1 MNKIITI
8 LTLILIIP
16 FVKANDV
23 EVIVAD
29 YHDLG
34 ENIDI
39 YVKNNLDEPI
49 YYFDGC
55 FKGFEIYG
63 PLEEG
68 SSTGAQINRPWEEEC
83 DAFMNTARIQ
93 FEEGLNEPAYRR
105 LLRNPFFMFFLRF
118 KSPFKE
124 STLQPG
130 ETKLIHVW
138 DQKAYVRMGDK
149 KLDERDTVIGNNY
162 FVKFNYARNVKHYGF
177 SGVFSNI
184 LMNLFLRGEGMILD
198 TARSD
203 FLRIGTDEPYE
214 PIELTLVKLEY
225 EEEVDLEEA
234 QRRLQEMMESGT
246 VIRLPGE
253 VELVKVD

>member
-1 MNKIITI
+1 MKIITI
-8 LTLILIIP
+8 LILILILP
-16 FVKANDV
+16 FVKADDV
-23 EVIVAD
+23 EVIIAD

-34 ENIDI
+34 EDIDI

-55 FKGFEIYG
+55 FQGFEIFG

-68 SSTGAQINRPWEEEC
+68 SSTGAQINRPWKQEC
-83 DAFMNTARIQ
+83 DDFIRTVEIE
-93 FEEGLNEPAYRR
+93 FEDGLNEPAYRR
-105 LLRNPFFMFFLRF
+105 LSRNPFFRFFTIF
-118 KSPFKE
+118 KRPFKE

-149 KLDERDTVIGNNY
+149 KLEERDAIIGNNY
-162 FVKFNYARNVKHYGF
+162 FVKFNYARNVKNYGL

-184 LMNLFLRGEGMILD
+184 LMNLFLRDEEMILD
-198 TARSD
+198 TVWGD
-203 FLRIGTDEPYE
+203 FFRIGTDELYE
-214 PIELTLVKLEY
+214 PIQLAIVSSKDGEDI
-225 EEEVDLEEA
+225 DLEEA

-246 VIRLPGE
+246 LIRLPGE
-253 VELVKVD
+253 IKLVKVE